1 MSVKTASARMLWI
14 AVSDLSESLILSLMA
29 AFKTS
34 KELGYRFL
42 T

>member
-14 AVSDLSESLILSLMA
+14 AVSDLSESLVLSLMA